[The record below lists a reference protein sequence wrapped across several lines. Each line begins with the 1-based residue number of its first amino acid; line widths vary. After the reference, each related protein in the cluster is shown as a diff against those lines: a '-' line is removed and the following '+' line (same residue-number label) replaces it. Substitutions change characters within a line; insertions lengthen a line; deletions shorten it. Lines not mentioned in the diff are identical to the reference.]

1 MSWSQILRR
10 LPVSFS
16 KLFFYKKYF
25 KIGII
30 SDGNL
35 SRESEVIELKSN
47 VENLSCQF
55 LELGQRY
62 DISSQNYQKKSED
75 FSPKNIQELL
85 QVAVAT
91 AEFECEGQVEK
102 FMSKEINIQDF
113 LSGYM
118 EAKKLSTLRKFK
130 EDRLS
135 YQLNAFEKANF

>member
-1 MSWSQILRR
+1 MIIIL
-10 LPVSFS
+10 
-16 KLFFYKKYF
+16 
-25 KIGII
+25 
-30 SDGNL
+30 DENL

-75 FSPKNIQELL
+75 FSPKNIQDLL
-85 QVAVAT
+85 QVAVANSD
-91 AEFECEGQVEK
+91 FECEGHIEK
-102 FMSKEINIQDF
+102 FMSKEISVQDF